1 MRIDLHLHT
10 WASFDSL
17 SDPEAVLRRARERG
31 LDRIAITD
39 HNSVEVGLS
48 MAARYPERV
57 IPGEEVKTAE
67 GIDVI
72 GLYLSSAIPKGTP
85 AHETCLRIREQ
96 GGIVYLPHP
105 YARGKGGSGVLAEAL
120 APLLDVVE
128 VFNARLLS
136 RDRNEKAGDLARKHN
151 LLRGAG
157 SDAHTL
163 AEVGGA
169 WVELPAHPNT
179 PRDFL
184 AALASA
190 ERHGKPANP
199 AVFLASILAKARKA
213 LGWRAPSALSERG
226 NASGRGKALVEAR
239 RTE

>member
-10 WASFDSL
+10 SGSWDSL
-17 SDPEAVLRRARERG
+17 SDPEAVLRRALDRG

-39 HNSVEVGLS
+39 HNSVEVALA
-48 MAARYPERV
+48 MAARHPERV
-57 IPGEEVKTAE
+57 VVGEEVRTAE

-72 GLYLSSAIPKGTP
+72 GLYLSNAIPKGTP
-85 AHETCLRIREQ
+85 ARETCLRIREQ

-105 YARGKGGSGVLAEAL
+105 YARGKGGSGALAEAL

-136 RDRNEKAGDLARKHN
+136 RERNEKAVELARNHG

-163 AEVGGA
+163 AEVGGT
-169 WVELPAHPNT
+169 WVELPSHANT
-179 PRDFL
+179 PAAL
-184 AALASA
+184 IEALASA
-190 ERHGKPANP
+190 EVHAKAAHPV
-199 AVFLASILAKARKA
+199 VFLGSNLAKVRKA
-213 LGWRAPSALSERG
+213 LG
-226 NASGRGKALVEAR
+226 GRGRAE
-239 RTE
+239 